1 MSTSPEAAALALL
14 CRPDGTLVEVIYDEL
29 GLAPGTDVFSLFH
42 ASSLR
47 KARRFLRAAVASHSA
62 LDWELTVSLPGGVV
76 QLFFC
81 AVIASR
87 GIVIV
92 GMKEPASSREF
103 PKSVLQKAGAIAD
116 PRALQELDGRR
127 KSKLRARRRLRRE
140 LSRLNGALAAP
151 SAEAG
156 AKASSNAKH
165 VGANQ
170 LIRMLAHDLRNPISG
185 ILSASQYLIDD
196 AASTLDRDHVML
208 LRSIESS
215 SALLLRLIED
225 LVELPSAGLGKPR
238 FHFQPTDLAAL
249 VDQSAAVYRPL
260 AEARNIR
267 LEVAR
272 DEEIPL
278 IPLDPLK
285 IRQSLNA
292 LLTNAVRSSPPS
304 GDIEVRIAV
313 QPKSVVITVHD
324 ITAFDPGLQPARRT
338 GASTRARPGAD
349 TLTLSVV
356 RRIAEGHGGS
366 LRVEKAGWRPAFRLT
381 LPRTR
386 PARTKTQSSA
396 AR

>member
-1 MSTSPEAAALALL
+1 
-14 CRPDGTLVEVIYDEL
+14 
-29 GLAPGTDVFSLFH
+29 
-42 ASSLR
+42 
-47 KARRFLRAAVASHSA
+47 
-62 LDWELTVSLPGGVV
+62 
-76 QLFFC
+76 
-81 AVIASR
+81 
-87 GIVIV
+87 
-92 GMKEPASSREF
+92 
-103 PKSVLQKAGAIAD
+103 
-116 PRALQELDGRR
+116 
-127 KSKLRARRRLRRE
+127 
-140 LSRLNGALAAP
+140 
-151 SAEAG
+151 
-156 AKASSNAKH
+156 

-386 PARTKTQSSA
+386 PARTKAQSSA

>member
-1 MSTSPEAAALALL
+1 
-14 CRPDGTLVEVIYDEL
+14 
-29 GLAPGTDVFSLFH
+29 
-42 ASSLR
+42 
-47 KARRFLRAAVASHSA
+47 
-62 LDWELTVSLPGGVV
+62 
-76 QLFFC
+76 
-81 AVIASR
+81 
-87 GIVIV
+87 
-92 GMKEPASSREF
+92 
-103 PKSVLQKAGAIAD
+103 
-116 PRALQELDGRR
+116 
-127 KSKLRARRRLRRE
+127 
-140 LSRLNGALAAP
+140 
-151 SAEAG
+151 
-156 AKASSNAKH
+156 
-165 VGANQ
+165 
-170 LIRMLAHDLRNPISG
+170 MLAHDLRNPISG

-196 AASTLDRDHVML
+196 AASTLERDHVML

-215 SALLLRLIED
+215 SGLLLRLIED

-272 DEEIPL
+272 DDDIPV
-278 IPLDPLK
+278 IPLDPIK

-324 ITAFDPGLQPARRT
+324 ISVPGSVQRPARRT
-338 GASTRARPGAD
+338 GRSARSRPSAD
-349 TLTLSVV
+349 SLTLSVV

-381 LPRTR
+381 LPRNR
-386 PARTKTQSSA
+386 PAKTKTQSSGA
-396 AR
+396 H